1 MKRYNSL
8 ALLEELQADVRQ
20 LILQANKLKSEDPGL
35 LQEQPAPGKWNVVQ
49 VLEHLNSYGRFYIPA
64 IDNSLK
70 KNKPATEI
78 YKPGFIGDFFT
89 KLMRPSE
96 KGTVQY
102 KMKSPKDH
110 RPPAHMDH
118 QAVLKTF
125 LEQQQA
131 FLELLE
137 KAKTKNIGSIRTQI
151 TLSRFIR
158 LKTGDTFRFLIAHEQ
173 RHFIQISNTLA
184 QVKKTGGFSV
194 AI

>member
-20 LILQANKLKSEDPGL
+20 LILAANKLKAEDPGL

-64 IDNSLK
+64 IENSLK

-78 YKPGFIGDFFT
+78 YKPGFIGDYFT
-89 KLMRPSE
+89 KIMRPSAN
-96 KGTVQY
+96 GTVRY
-102 KMKSPKDH
+102 KMKAPKDH
-110 RPPAHMDH
+110 RPPPHMDH
-118 QAVLKTF
+118 QPVLQTF
-125 LEQQQA
+125 LDQQQS

-137 KAKTKNIGSIRTQI
+137 KAKAKNIGSLQTPI

-158 LKTGDTFRFLIAHEQ
+158 LKTGDTFRFLVAHEQ
-173 RHFIQISNTLA
+173 RHLSR
-184 QVKKTGGFSV
+184 S
-194 AI
+194 AIHWHR